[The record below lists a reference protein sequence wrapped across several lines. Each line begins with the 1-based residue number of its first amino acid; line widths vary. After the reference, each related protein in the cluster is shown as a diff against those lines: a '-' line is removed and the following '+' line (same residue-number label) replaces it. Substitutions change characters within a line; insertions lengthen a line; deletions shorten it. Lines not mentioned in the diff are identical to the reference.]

1 MILRTQNDVRRF
13 ACYTLCM
20 TKKDTSLDDIAESI
34 SALASMVSEK
44 FDEVDKRLD
53 SNDKRLESVG
63 SRFDAMDKRFDAM
76 DKRFGAM
83 DKRFDRVDATLAE
96 HTGQIRD
103 LQVSNIR
110 IVNKLDDIDGRLLAL
125 DALCA

>member
-63 SRFDAMDKRFDAM
+63 SRFDAMDKRF
-76 DKRFGAM
+76 GAM
-83 DKRFDRVDATLAE
+83 DKRFDRVDATLSE

-103 LQVSNIR
+103 LQASNIR